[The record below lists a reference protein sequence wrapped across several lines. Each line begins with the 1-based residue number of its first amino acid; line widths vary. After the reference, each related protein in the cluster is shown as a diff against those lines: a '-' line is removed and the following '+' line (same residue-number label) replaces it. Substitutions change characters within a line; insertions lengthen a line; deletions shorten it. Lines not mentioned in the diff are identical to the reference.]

1 MATERD
7 LTDLREEMR
16 GEFLSMND
24 EVRSQLLEMRQALQS
39 NIVSPDST
47 SEGDNILLD
56 ASMRDSVRQI
66 NPRIEGAG
74 HEINNNH
81 FRDLSNHE
89 LHQIKKIHEKDHSM
103 KKKTILD
110 EKLGDIMDKCIHFL
124 LYSFEGYSKK
134 YYEAEIM
141 EDVFDSEKT
150 TYDTI
155 KVNLIA
161 SVLFIKEDEN
171 ILYIGILL
179 VFFSMIIYLLNITTS

>member
-1 MATERD
+1 MSTERD
-7 LTDLREEMR
+7 LLDLKEEITTELR
-16 GEFLSMND
+16 LRND
-24 EVRSQLLEMRQALQS
+24 ELSAQILELRQSMQS
-39 NIVSPDST
+39 GNDTVAT
-47 SEGDNILLD
+47 DNTLLD
-56 ASMRDSVRQI
+56 PSMRDSVEQV
-66 NPRIEGAG
+66 NPRIAGAG

-89 LHQIKKIHEKDHSM
+89 LHQIKKIHDKDHS
-103 KKKTILD
+103 KQKVTILD
-110 EKLGDIMDKCIHFL
+110 EKLGDIMDKCINFL

-141 EDVFDSEKT
+141 EDVFGSENSN
-150 TYDTI
+150 YEII
-155 KVNLIA
+155 KINLIA

>member
-1 MATERD
+1 MTTERD
-7 LTDLREEMR
+7 LLDLKDEITTELRLRNNELGAQILELR
-16 GEFLSMND
+16 QSM
-24 EVRSQLLEMRQALQS
+24 QS
-39 NIVSPDST
+39 GSGSGNNT
-47 SEGDNILLD
+47 REGDNILLD
-56 ASMRDSVRQI
+56 PSMRDSVIQE
-66 NPRIEGAG
+66 NPRIAGAG

-89 LHQIKKIHEKDHSM
+89 LHQIKKIHDKDHS
-103 KKKTILD
+103 KKQVTILD
-110 EKLGDIMDKCIHFL
+110 EKLGDIMDKCINFL

-141 EDVFDSEKT
+141 EDVFGSEKSN
-150 TYDTI
+150 YEII

-179 VFFSMIIYLLNITTS
+179 VFFSMVIYLLNITTS